1 MKIVLYNYNINITV
15 AFNEQDY
22 KSYIDGVEDD
32 PLDPRTIQIVARHL
46 INWEQLARYLL
57 LTEPEIE
64 EIKHDY
70 PKYMEQKYRC
80 IVVWTRNNG
89 KAGTILN
96 LLWHVYFELNDKSL
110 VMKIVE
116 DLKNKGM

>member
-1 MKIVLYNYNINITV
+1 M
-15 AFNEQDY
+15 
-22 KSYIDGVEDD
+22 SYIDGVEDD

-46 INWEQLARYLL
+46 ITWEQLARYLL
-57 LTEPEIE
+57 LTEA
-64 EIKHDY
+64 EIKEIQHDY
-70 PKYMEQKYRC
+70 PKYMEQKYQC
-80 IVVWTRNNG
+80 IAVWTSKNG

-96 LLWHVYFELNDKSL
+96 LLQHVYFDLNDKSL